1 MNTQYLYTSRIANEI
16 QYCTQGKLFKNT
28 VNTVCAV
35 GREIFY
41 L

>member
-1 MNTQYLYTSRIANEI
+1 MNTQYLYTSRIASEI
-16 QYCTQGKLFKNT
+16 QYCTQGKPCKNM
-28 VNTVCAV
+28 VYTVCAV